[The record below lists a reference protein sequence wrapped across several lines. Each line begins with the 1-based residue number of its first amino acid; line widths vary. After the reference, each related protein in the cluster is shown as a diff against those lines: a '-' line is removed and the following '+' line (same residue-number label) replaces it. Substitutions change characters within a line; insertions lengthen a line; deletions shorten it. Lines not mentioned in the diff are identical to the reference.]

1 MKPVRVRRILA
12 CLAAA
17 ALAAIG
23 PAGPSAGWSTAL
35 AQSTTTGTATVSGGQ
50 LSLGSVGAVSFTGT
64 LTGLDQVFTSS
75 NSVGVTDATGTGN
88 GWNVTVVGTQ
98 FSTGGGSPHTLAT
111 TALAITG
118 VTAAASGSSTV
129 TAPTNSISYPFSV
142 PTSTAA
148 KFFNAATNTGM
159 GAFNLTANYSLS
171 VPASAFAGSYSSTL
185 TVSLVAG
192 P

>member
-1 MKPVRVRRILA
+1 MAVAIA
-12 CLAAA
+12 SAAPA
-17 ALAAIG
+17 A
-23 PAGPSAGWSTAL
+23 TVL
-35 AQSTTTGTATVSGGQ
+35 AQSTGGTTGTASISGGQ

-64 LTGLDQVFTSS
+64 LTGLDQVFPSS
-75 NSVGVTDATGTGN
+75 NSVAVTDATGSGN
-88 GWNVTVVGTQ
+88 GWNLTVVGTQ
-98 FSTGGGSPHTLAT
+98 FSTGGATPHALAN
-111 TALAITG
+111 TALTVTG
-118 VTAAASGSSTV
+118 VSAAASGSSTV
-129 TAPTNSISYPFSV
+129 TAPSNSISYPFVV

-159 GAFNLTANYSLS
+159 GAFNLTTSYNVS